1 MDPQKERC
9 PLGSLPLFS
18 RVNWEGIVWEVIG
31 HIDNKVV
38 LRAAQDVPL
47 DKLRAIK
54 EKEALTHEQAQK
66 APPSGAQNL

>member
-54 EKEALTHEQAQK
+54 
-66 APPSGAQNL
+66 